1 MNLKCSILMFLFILF
16 VTSVFSQ
23 VKSRKQIREER
34 TIEKKKNTEA
44 MIDAREFVFVGQ
56 IAMPTGY
63 KSINLTTNPNYVNF
77 HPDLIESYMPFYGRA
92 YSGVGYG
99 GDNGLKFKG
108 KPEDYKV
115 VKGPKNFQID
125 VTIKGTNDIYKL
137 SLIVSFE
144 GSASLSIVSNNRSFI
159 SYNGEIT
166 APEKPGEKNGNP

>member
-1 MNLKCSILMFLFILF
+1 MNLKFSLLVFLFLF
-16 VTSVFSQ
+16 FAASVFSQ
-23 VKSRKQIREER
+23 EKSRKQIREER
-34 TIEKKKNTEA
+34 TTEKRKNTEA

-56 IAMPTGY
+56 TALPTGY

-92 YSGVGYG
+92 YSGVGFG

-125 VTIKGTNDIYKL
+125 ATIKGTNDFYKL

-144 GSASLSIVSNNRSFI
+144 GSASLSITSNNRSFI
-159 SYNGEIT
+159 SYKGEIT